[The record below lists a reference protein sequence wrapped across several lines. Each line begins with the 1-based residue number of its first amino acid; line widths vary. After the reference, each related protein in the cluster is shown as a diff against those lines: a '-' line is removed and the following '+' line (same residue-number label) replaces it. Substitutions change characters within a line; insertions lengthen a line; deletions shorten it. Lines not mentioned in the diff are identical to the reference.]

1 MKTTRFSLLIAA
13 TIAMISTTAFAQDT
27 KPGKTGDETKPGR
40 EGRGQRRGG
49 GMNPKSLEKALD
61 LTPEQMEK
69 LKPAFKKF
77 ADTRKKLSEDTTAD
91 PKAKR
96 EQSMDA
102 MKELMKSVEEVLTP
116 EQKTKMD
123 EMKKK
128 MAEAAKNRKP
138 KKDGN

>member
-1 MKTTRFSLLIAA
+1 MITNRFSLLVAA
-13 TIAMISTTAFAQDT
+13 TVALISTTAFAQDA
-27 KPGKTGDETKPGR
+27 KPGKLGQDTKPGR

-49 GMNPKSLEKALD
+49 MNPKALEKALD
-61 LTPEQMEK
+61 LTPEQTDK

-96 EQSMDA
+96 EQTMGA
-102 MKELMKSVEEVLTP
+102 MKDLMKSVEEVLTP
-116 EQKTKMD
+116 EQRTKLE

-128 MAEAAKNRKP
+128 MAEAAKNRK
-138 KKDGN
+138 KKND